1 MTARTCYSNSLVG
14 AGFRSLPKRTFVVLA
29 ALIALATIAATT
41 DVPADADTS
50 SDAFLSALS
59 NAGIGY
65 GNPTDTVALG
75 QSICPALVEPG
86 KDFASVASQ
95 IRGNNNGISPD
106 MASFFTG
113 IAISMYCPSMISSI
127 GDGTVLDQ
135 LNGLNGLGGL
145 AGIPGLDGLGGL
157 SGLSGMQI
165 PGLT

>member
-1 MTARTCYSNSLVG
+1 MTTRTCYSNSLVG
-14 AGFRSLPKRTFVVLA
+14 ASLRSLPKRTLAVFA

-41 DVPADADTS
+41 DVPADADTTN
-50 SDAFLSALS
+50 DAFLSALS
-59 NAGIGY
+59 NAGINY
-65 GNPTDTVALG
+65 GDPIDTANLG
-75 QSICPALVEPG
+75 QSICPQLVQPG

-127 GDGTVLDQ
+127 GDGTVLNQ
-135 LNGLNGLGGL
+135 LNGLGGLGGL
-145 AGIPGLDGLGGL
+145 AGIPGLDGL
-157 SGLSGMQI
+157 SGLQI

>member
-1 MTARTCYSNSLVG
+1 MTTRPCYSNSLVG
-14 AGFRSLPKRTFVVLA
+14 AGLRSLPKRALVVGG
-29 ALIALATIAATT
+29 ALTALATLAATM
-41 DVPADADTS
+41 DVPADADTT

-59 NAGIGY
+59 SAGIDY

-86 KDFASVASQ
+86 KNFASVASS
-95 IRGNNNGISPD
+95 IRGNNNGISPA

-113 IAISMYCPSMISSI
+113 IAISMYCPSMINSI

-145 AGIPGLDGLGGL
+145 TGIPGLDGLGGL
-157 SGLSGMQI
+157 GGMQI